1 MISVAIMGHGVV
13 GSGVA
18 EIIATHKQKL
28 FAAVGEEL
36 YIKYILDLRE
46 FPDSPF
52 ADRFTKDF
60 RKIADDIEVRIVVET
75 MGGLHPAYE
84 FVRECLSKGKSVVT
98 SNKELVAAYGAE
110 LLSVARETNA
120 NFLFEASVGGGIP
133 ILRPINQC
141 LVANNVSEIAGILN
155 GTTNF
160 ILTKM
165 IREGMGFDDALKL
178 AQELGY
184 AERNPAADIEGHD
197 ACRKICILAS
207 LAFGKHIYPDAVSTE
222 GITKITKADVE
233 YASIWGGVIK
243 LIGSA
248 KRLDRDTVDM
258 VVAPMFVPNTSQ
270 LANIDDVFNG
280 IMVRGDAVGDV
291 VFYGRGAGKLP
302 TASAVVADV
311 IDCVKHL
318 KARKYL
324 YWVDSDN
331 STVLDPE
338 KSVAAM
344 YVRAV
349 TDAEIAAYDLSKGG
363 LGDINIFDKLP
374 SANIKNALVKAAAYF
389 KAKEVFGDIHILEK
403 ASAPGNEIAFVTEPM
418 SVKDFNDKIAQLES
432 RDVKVESKIRIGD
445 L

>member
-18 EIIATHKQKL
+18 EILATHKQKL
-28 FAAVGEEL
+28 FAAIGEE
-36 YIKYILDLRE
+36 INVKYILDLRE

-60 RKIADDIEVRIVVET
+60 SLISEDIEVRVVVET

-84 FVRECLSKGKSVVT
+84 YVKECLSKGKSVVT

-110 LLSVARETNA
+110 LLAIASEQNA

-133 ILRPINQC
+133 IIRPINQC

-165 IREGMGFDDALKL
+165 IHEGMGFDEALKL

-184 AERNPAADIEGHD
+184 AERNPEADVEGHD

-207 LAFGKHIYPDAVSTE
+207 LTFGKHIYPDAVHTE
-222 GITKITKADVE
+222 GITKITAADVE
-233 YASIWGGVIK
+233 YAAVWGGVIK
-243 LIGSA
+243 LIGSV
-248 KRLDRDTVDM
+248 KKLDKDTIDII
-258 VVAPMFVPNTSQ
+258 VAPMFVPGNSQ

-280 IMVRGDAVGDV
+280 IMVRGDCTGDV
-291 VFYGRGAGKLP
+291 VFYGKGAGKLP
-302 TASAVVADV
+302 TASAVVADIV
-311 IDCVKHL
+311 DSIKHI
-318 KARKYL
+318 KSRKYL
-324 YWVDSDN
+324 SWADSDN
-331 STVLDPE
+331 SSVLPFE
-338 KSVAAM
+338 KSVRAM
-344 YVRAV
+344 YVRGV
-349 TDAEIAAYDLSKGG
+349 TDDREAAYD
-363 LGDINIFDKLP
+363 
-374 SANIKNALVKAAAYF
+374 KAAA
-389 KAKEVFGDIHILEK
+389 VFGDIHRLSK
-403 ASAPGNEIAFVTEPM
+403 DNAPEGEIAFITEPLPYEE
-418 SVKDFNDKIAQLES
+418 F
-432 RDVKVESKIRIGD
+432 ESKLNELSEIKAESVIRIGD